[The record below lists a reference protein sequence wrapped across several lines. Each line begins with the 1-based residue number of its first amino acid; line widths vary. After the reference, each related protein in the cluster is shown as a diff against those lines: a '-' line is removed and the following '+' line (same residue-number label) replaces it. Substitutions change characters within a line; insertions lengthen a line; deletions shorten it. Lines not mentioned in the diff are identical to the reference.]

1 MIVSYERTLH
11 DLSQFIYDGM
21 SIESVNPAVCW
32 VNRKATNSRI
42 LVIEESH
49 EIVLSV
55 RILMKFRGKRLEKGR
70 DSGTPN
76 DLRVESRECE
86 ARCV

>member
-1 MIVSYERTLH
+1 MIVSYERTFH
-11 DLSQFIYDGM
+11 DLSQFIYDGT
-21 SIESVNPAVCW
+21 SIESVNPAVCR

-55 RILMKFRGKRLEKGR
+55 RILMKFRGI
-70 DSGTPN
+70 
-76 DLRVESRECE
+76 VASRE
-86 ARCV
+86 R

>member
-1 MIVSYERTLH
+1 MIVSYERTFH
-11 DLSQFIYDGM
+11 DLSQFIYNGT
-21 SIESVNPAVCW
+21 SIESVNPAVCR

-42 LVIEESH
+42 VIEESH
-49 EIVLSV
+49 EIVLSA

>member
-1 MIVSYERTLH
+1 MNINVLFIICHNSFTTVFTNIVNSTAC
-11 DLSQFIYDGM
+11 Q
-21 SIESVNPAVCW
+21 
-32 VNRKATNSRI
+32 VNRKATNLST
-42 LVIEESH
+42 LAIEESH

-76 DLRVESRECE
+76 DLRADSRECE